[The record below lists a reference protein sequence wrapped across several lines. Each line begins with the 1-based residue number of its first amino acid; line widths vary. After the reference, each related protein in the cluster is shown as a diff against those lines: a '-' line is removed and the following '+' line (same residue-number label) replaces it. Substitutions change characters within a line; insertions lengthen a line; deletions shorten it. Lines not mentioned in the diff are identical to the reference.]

1 MGKEVFDAAKQAGV
15 YTLDDLREF
24 VAREKQKCETLLQA
38 LKRYAMEVQ
47 NG

>member
-1 MGKEVFDAAKQAGV
+1 MNNEVFNAAKNAGI